1 MTRIL
6 SIVAFVL
13 GAIIVLW
20 MASAFVGS
28 NLLALA
34 VTLLIAGAYTV
45 GFAELLRYQQSSLSL
60 SAALD
65 EVNEPLA
72 ELGPWLAKV
81 PTVLRNAVRQRIQG
95 EYVGLPAPVLAPYL
109 IGLLVML
116 GLLGTFIGM
125 VDTLK
130 GAVMALEGTTELE
143 AIRTGLAAPIK
154 GLGMAFATSVA
165 GVTASAM
172 LGFISTL
179 SRRERLQVSR
189 QLDSSMATVFK
200 NFSLAY
206 QRQQSYAAMQTQAQA
221 LPQVV
226 ESLGVLAE
234 RISHM
239 GENLGATLVAAQ
251 SHFHSEAQSH
261 YKELAQSVD
270 ASLSQSLA
278 ASGRVVGESVG
289 PVVQSFMQEISEE
302 LRQSQQ
308 QLAETA
314 QSHLLDLNTRVADS
328 AVEFSQGWRTGIAE
342 QQRGSE
348 SLLQSMTQQFFQLSE
363 GFAASGGDLLSRF
376 DGLTENWQQSLQA
389 TEEKRQQSW
398 SAVFNQSAEL
408 LQSSA
413 EGMATKSKE
422 LLTRFDGL
430 TENWQQNLLSTEAK
444 RQASWSAVFEQSTE
458 LLRSNSAGIAAGNDE
473 LLKRF
478 DGLTENWQ
486 QQQQAGEQQRLQ
498 NWSSVFDQSAELLR
512 SSAEQLAVNAR
523 TGSQE
528 LMAEFSG
535 LLGSSEQL
543 LDARQASE
551 SQWLAEYQQRMTE
564 LGVTLKTELAGLHEL
579 EEQRGIAAVERLG
592 ELQSA
597 VAVHLSTLANALE
610 EPMGRLI
617 ESASETPRI
626 AAELMG
632 QLRAEM
638 SENLER
644 DNSLLDDRRELMVQ
658 LKGLSESLQESAA
671 GQRTAVENIL
681 NNSAGIL
688 ADVSNRFNEKLV
700 DETGKLDEIL
710 THFEASSG
718 DLASL
723 GEAFASAV
731 SQFGDSNRE
740 LIATLSKVEAS
751 LQHSGERSDEQMAYY
766 VAQAREI
773 IDHNMMTQQDII
785 KHLQELSQGE
795 VMSEDAPA

>member
-1 MTRIL
+1 MTRIF

-45 GFAELLRYQQSSLSL
+45 GFAELLRYQQGSLSL

-65 EVNEPLA
+65 EVKEPLA

-226 ESLGVLAE
+226 GSLGVLAE

-251 SHFHSEAQSH
+251 SQFHSEAQAH
-261 YKELAQSVD
+261 YRELAQSVD
-270 ASLSQSLA
+270 ASLSQSLV
-278 ASGRVVGESVG
+278 ASGRAVGQSVG
-289 PVVQSFMQEISEE
+289 PVVQSFVQEISEE

-314 QSHLLDLNTRVADS
+314 QSHLLNLNTRFADS
-328 AVEFSQGWRTGIAE
+328 AVEFSQGWKTAIAE

-348 SLLQSMTQQFFQLSE
+348 SLLQSMTQQFSQLSE
-363 GFAASGGDLLSRF
+363 GFTASGGDLLSRF
-376 DGLTENWQQSLQA
+376 DGLTGNWQESLQA

-413 EGMATKSKE
+413 EGMATKSNE
-422 LLTRFDGL
+422 LLTRFG
-430 TENWQQNLLSTEAK
+430 
-444 RQASWSAVFEQSTE
+444 
-458 LLRSNSAGIAAGNDE
+458 
-473 LLKRF
+473 
-478 DGLTENWQ
+478 GLTENWQ

-543 LDARQASE
+543 LAARQASE

-597 VAVHLSTLANALE
+597 VALHLSTLANALE

-718 DLASL
+718 DLTSL
-723 GEAFASAV
+723 GEVFASAV

-785 KHLQELSQGE
+785 KHLQELSQGD

>member
-13 GAIIVLW
+13 GAVIVLW

-45 GFAELLRYQQSSLSL
+45 GFAELLRYQQSSISL

-251 SHFHSEAQSH
+251 SQFHSEAQSH

-278 ASGRVVGESVG
+278 ASGRAVGESVG

-314 QSHLLDLNTRVADS
+314 QSHLLDLNTRFADS
-328 AVEFSQGWRTGIAE
+328 AVEFSQGWKTAIAE

-363 GFAASGGDLLSRF
+363 GFAASGGDLLSRL

-413 EGMATKSKE
+413 EGMASKSNE
-422 LLTRFDGL
+422 LLT
-430 TENWQQNLLSTEAK
+430 
-444 RQASWSAVFEQSTE
+444 
-458 LLRSNSAGIAAGNDE
+458 
-473 LLKRF
+473 RF

-543 LDARQASE
+543 LAARQASE

-610 EPMGRLI
+610 APMGRLI

-681 NNSAGIL
+681 NNSADIL

-795 VMSEDAPA
+795 VMSEDATA